1 MDKNTPVPFSKR
13 NPQKIAIFCHKTGP
27 FGPFQ
32 PKNDRKTTQ
41 NLPVVEPVPP
51 AKETPSASAGS
62 RPANALKCFLARFAS
77 IHSREQSMRFP
88 LLAALLLGV
97 AAAAVAQTAPATG
110 APWDYEGKRGTLE
123 WGKLD
128 PAYKACSQGHEQSP
142 VDIRGAR
149 LNKALQPI
157 EFHYISGPVTLENNG
172 KTVIVHVDPGSYIV
186 ANGVRYDL
194 VQFHF
199 HHPSEE
205 AVKGK
210 LTDMVVH
217 LLHRSADGKQA
228 VVAIRL
234 SEDRATPANAVLSEL
249 WPSLPT
255 KTGQTEKVTE
265 MVNPAGFLP
274 ADRGYWTYM
283 GSLTIPPCTEGV
295 RWFIFEQEVTLSRD
309 QLRAFGDLFKVNSR
323 PLQDLHGRRI
333 EADE

>member
-1 MDKNTPVPFSKR
+1 
-13 NPQKIAIFCHKTGP
+13 
-27 FGPFQ
+27 
-32 PKNDRKTTQ
+32 
-41 NLPVVEPVPP
+41 
-51 AKETPSASAGS
+51 
-62 RPANALKCFLARFAS
+62 
-77 IHSREQSMRFP
+77 MRFP
-88 LLAALLLGV
+88 VLAVLLLSAAAL
-97 AAAAVAQTAPATG
+97 APNQSTAQTTPPAG
-110 APWDYEGKRGTLE
+110 APWDYEGKRGTLV

-142 VDIRGAR
+142 VDIRGAH

-157 EFHYISGPVTLENNG
+157 EFHYLSGPVTLENNG
-172 KTVIVHVDPGSYIV
+172 KTVIVHVNPGSYIV

-199 HHPSEE
+199 HHPAEE

-210 LTDMVVH
+210 LTDMDVH
-217 LLHRSADGKQA
+217 LLHKSADGKQA